1 MSEPNP
7 SPGPWT
13 DPDARDGAAW
23 TATRGPIKF
32 LEFPVRIPAMSRR
45 AFHLYWQRHH
55 SPHVMNVTG
64 FSQFMRKYST
74 AHVYPGPSAG
84 LPAGY
89 TQDTPFEGAGEVWL
103 SDLDE
108 AGRWLSHPLYA
119 ELIQPDEPRFLLQD
133 GSGEVVI
140 TREEKVLPI
149 EQDRRETGL
158 VKVLVI
164 HARRDGMSRSEFHE
178 RVSASA
184 ADLVRAD
191 ALRRRLVALTVSHR
205 IADPYPEWMPSTAID
220 AVAEFW
226 FTSREEMAAFFS
238 DPQFTAVYGA
248 AERQWLRGGRA
259 RAVVTRVHVVHDEY
273 SFQPTLMQPLS
284 FDWEG

>member
-7 SPGPWT
+7 TPGPWI
-13 DPDARDGAAW
+13 DPEDRDGAAW

-32 LEFPVRIPAMSRR
+32 LEFPVRNPVMSHR

-74 AHVYPGPSAG
+74 AHVFPERSVG

-89 TQDTPFEGAGEVWL
+89 TQATPFEGAGEVWL
-103 SDLDE
+103 SGLDE
-108 AGRWLSHPLYA
+108 AGKWLSHPLYA

-149 EQDRRETGL
+149 EPDRRETGL

-164 HARRDGMSRSEFHE
+164 YSRREGMDRGEFHE
-178 RVSASA
+178 RVSAGA
-184 ADLVRAD
+184 ADLARAD

-205 IADPYPEWMPSTAID
+205 IADPYPEWMPSTTID

-226 FTSREEMAAFFS
+226 FTSREEMAAFFL
-238 DPQFTAVYGA
+238 DPQFSAVYGS
-248 AERQWLRGGRA
+248 AEAQWRREGHA
-259 RAVVTRVHVVHDEY
+259 KAVVTRVHVVHDEY
-273 SFQPTLMQPLS
+273 SFQPTLMQPRS
-284 FDWEG
+284 FYWGD